1 MTSTSI
7 YTKTKVFSLCEGYP
21 FSVIASLPKAGVA
34 ITYSI
39 ARNDL
44 KQMLTT
50 NNY

>member
-1 MTSTSI
+1 MRQFHTLKPAS
-7 YTKTKVFSLCEGYP
+7 P
-21 FSVIASLPKAGVA
+21 PVIASLPKAGVA

-50 NNY
+50 INY